1 MIVRVLAYNYFTFSP
16 HLLFSPDKP
25 FTNVSADYSLAI
37 HILASAST
45 FYLLASASANLDLSP
60 STFSFNNLTLS
71 LITANCYYL
80 ISNSAAAAAHVSYNG
95 LTSLNILLYSI
106 ILVNHEH
113 KYIAAS
119 LYVFIN
125 PGLNLGSLA
134 GSLITLL
141 QLSIL
146 DYSMFLPSN
155 PTTLF
160 KNLSTLFII

>member
-1 MIVRVLAYNYFTFSP
+1 MVRVLAYNYLTFSP

-25 FTNVSADYSLAI
+25 FTNVSADYNLAI
-37 HILASAST
+37 HMLASAST
-45 FYLLASASANLDLSP
+45 FCFLASASDNLALNP
-60 STFSFNNLTLS
+60 STFSFNTLTLS
-71 LITANCYYL
+71 LITANYCYL
-80 ISNSAAAAAHVSYNG
+80 TSSSAAAAAQVSYNG
-95 LTSLNILLYSI
+95 LTSLKILLYSM

-119 LYVFIN
+119 FYDFIN

-134 GSLITLL
+134 GSLIILL

-146 DYSMFLPSN
+146 DCSMFLPSN

-160 KNLSTLFII
+160 KNLSTLFMI